1 MVELVVR
8 ELKHEIEAYQDFCNY
23 RDSAGGGRRATRVS
37 REDWLEKRRKELQS
51 RMRRRRKESA
61 GKDPGKSAIGLFD

>member
-8 ELKHEIEAYQDFCNY
+8 ELEHEIEAYEDFCNY
-23 RDSAGGGRRATRVS
+23 RDSAGSSRRVARVS
-37 REDWLEKRRKELQS
+37 REDWLETRRKELQS

-61 GKDPGKSAIGLFD
+61 GKDPGKSAIGIFD